1 MMQDVCQRKL
11 STSAIMETMLLVTGG
26 TGFIGQA
33 LIRQLIASGYE
44 VRSLIRPSK
53 TTPNLPRGVPVDV
66 VVASMMDIRGVRAAM
81 NGVSTVIH
89 LVSGENKGSNTD
101 LLSVDIQSTRVI
113 TEAAAESG
121 VDRILYISHL
131 GADRAS
137 AYPALKTKGISE
149 NYIKS
154 SGIDYTIFRSSLVYG
169 PSDHLTQGIRSLLQ
183 ATPFIFLLPG
193 DGSTVLQ
200 PIWIED
206 LVGCILSS
214 LEDPRTR
221 NKVYEVGGGE
231 YLTIHEI
238 VQAIQQK
245 IGLKKKIIHLHPAVL
260 RIITVI
266 FENAFPSFPVSTFWL
281 DYLSVNRTCSIDSL
295 PREFG
300 ILPARFIQK
309 TGYLQPG
316 KNKIPYGSFL
326 KRRNE

>member
-1 MMQDVCQRKL
+1 MMQVVCQRK
-11 STSAIMETMLLVTGG
+11 SNTSAIMGTMLLVTGG

-53 TTPNLPRGVPVDV
+53 RTPNLPRGVPVDA
-66 VVASMMDIRGVRAAM
+66 VVASLTDMRGVRAAM
-81 NGVSTVIH
+81 KGVKTVIH
-89 LVSGENKGSNTD
+89 LVSGENKGSDTD
-101 LLSVDIQSTRVI
+101 LLSVDIQSTKVI
-113 TEAAAESG
+113 TAAAAESG
-121 VDRILYISHL
+121 VERILYISHL

-137 AYPALKTKGISE
+137 AYPTLKTKGISE
-149 NYIKS
+149 NYIKA

-169 PSDHLTQGIRSLLQ
+169 PSDHLTEGIRSLLQ

-206 LVGCILSS
+206 LIGCIMSS
-214 LEDPRTR
+214 LEDPKTR

-238 VQAIQQK
+238 VEMIQHK
-245 IGLKKKIIHLHPAVL
+245 IGLKKKIINLHPAYL

-266 FENAFPSFPVSTFWL
+266 FENMFPSFPVSTFWL
-281 DYLSVNRTCSIDSL
+281 DYLSANRTSAIDGL
-295 PREFG
+295 TREFG
-300 ILPARFIQK
+300 ILPARFAQK
-309 TGYLQPG
+309 TGYLLPG

>member
-1 MMQDVCQRKL
+1 
-11 STSAIMETMLLVTGG
+11 METMLLVTGG

-53 TTPNLPRGVPVDV
+53 ATPKLPRGVPVDV
-66 VVASMMDIRGVRAAM
+66 VVAGLMDIRGVRAAM
-81 NGVSTVIH
+81 NGVTAVIH
-89 LVSGENKGSNTD
+89 LVSGENKGSSTD
-101 LLSVDIQSTRVI
+101 LLSVDIQSTKVI
-113 TEAAAESG
+113 TAAAAESG
-121 VDRILYISHL
+121 VDRILYVSHL

-137 AYPALKTKGISE
+137 AYPTLKTKGISE

-169 PSDHLTQGIRSLLQ
+169 PSDHLTQGIQSLLQ

-206 LVGCILSS
+206 LVGCITSS
-214 LEDPRTR
+214 LEDPKTR

-281 DYLSVNRTCSIDSL
+281 DYLSVN
-295 PREFG
+295 
-300 ILPARFIQK
+300 
-309 TGYLQPG
+309 
-316 KNKIPYGSFL
+316 
-326 KRRNE
+326 